1 MKKCL
6 LRPDLQETESIIRV
20 VNSIVKNEIPK
31 TGEEK

>member
-31 TGEEK
+31 IGEEK